1 MGVDTK
7 KKGKKKNRIQ
17 IQRSTEVGM
26 AVEYPRQASRDS
38 TDGSMNS
45 YSSEGKSVSLA
56 SLSLFDCSGSVILN
70 AYPV

>member
-1 MGVDTK
+1 MVVDTK
-7 KKGKKKNRIQ
+7 KKGKKKNKIQ

-26 AVEYPRQASRDS
+26 AVEYPRSAMNRQASRDS

-56 SLSLFDCSGSVILN
+56 SLSL
-70 AYPV
+70 